1 VRSYVDTPP
10 STASFFILMKAKQLL
25 VVAGVL
31 AVLALFFVMTTAGAK
46 QTCRVCMEFHGRSN
60 CATAVGRDT
69 HEATQT
75 AQNTA
80 CGPLVQGMDQTI
92 ACGNTPPSVAQCR
105 PR

>member
-1 VRSYVDTPP
+1 MNVKR
-10 STASFFILMKAKQLL
+10 LL
-25 VVAGVL
+25 AVAAVL
-31 AVLALFFVMTTAGAK
+31 AVGALFFFMSTAGAK
-46 QTCRVCMEFHGRSN
+46 QTCRVCMDFRGRSN
-60 CATAVGRDT
+60 CATAVGHDV

-92 ACGNTPPSVAQCR
+92 ACGNTAPRLTQCQ